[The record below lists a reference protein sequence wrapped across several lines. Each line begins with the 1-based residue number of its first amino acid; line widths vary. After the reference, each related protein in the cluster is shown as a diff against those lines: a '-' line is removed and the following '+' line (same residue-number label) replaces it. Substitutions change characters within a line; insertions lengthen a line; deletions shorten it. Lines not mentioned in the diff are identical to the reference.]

1 MYKRLSIEHFRGIK
15 QANLDDLG
23 QINLFV
29 GTNNSGKTSVLEA
42 IFLLTGMGNPE
53 NLIKIDAFRTLF
65 HNEGDDFRF
74 IFFNLDYSL
83 NPKLIAEM
91 DDTSERGLIIFPK
104 LSSSISAINK
114 SNITPIGTKEDLK
127 ADGLFSEFYLK
138 SKHSQRQQFK
148 STITFQ
154 NGRNDIELSK
164 NYKETIQG
172 VFLST
177 KQDSHDLVNYKAVE
191 EIIRKKKKIELIE
204 VLKILDSEIVGIEL
218 FSNNMIFFDKGLA
231 QLVPSNL
238 SGEGIKKLFGIIIS
252 IINSPNGIVLIDEIE
267 NGFYYKTL
275 KKVWKSIVVAAKKYN
290 VQLFITTHNY
300 EILHELDSALNDD
313 EMVGEKSKIRT
324 YKLVKQDDKTVKAI
338 KYDFE
343 QLNTAIEN
351 NNEIR

>member
-1 MYKRLSIEHFRGIK
+1 M
-15 QANLDDLG
+15 
-23 QINLFV
+23 
-29 GTNNSGKTSVLEA
+29 
-42 IFLLTGMGNPE
+42 
-53 NLIKIDAFRTLF
+53 
-65 HNEGDDFRF
+65 
-74 IFFNLDYSL
+74 
-83 NPKLIAEM
+83 
-91 DDTSERGLIIFPK
+91 
-104 LSSSISAINK
+104 
-114 SNITPIGTKEDLK
+114 
-127 ADGLFSEFYLK
+127 
-138 SKHSQRQQFK
+138 
-148 STITFQ
+148 
-154 NGRNDIELSK
+154 
-164 NYKETIQG
+164 
-172 VFLST
+172 
-177 KQDSHDLVNYKAVE
+177 
-191 EIIRKKKKIELIE
+191 KKKKIELIE